1 MRLFNELVIVV
12 SERRDPMEPDSGTEQ
27 YNQKINTWN
36 GIFKAMALRLV
47 NPFLGINLIRLG
59 APNIDLGILDAV
71 PSIAGGVVA
80 LLGTPWLS
88 RRRDPHRTTMHLFL
102 LARGFYLVFALID
115 VLARGPGVAA
125 TWMLLAIV
133 AMDMP
138 SALATLSWQSMTT
151 QMFSARTRVTAV
163 MWRQWGMNL
172 VGLVTVI
179 IGGVAISS
187 DPSVHG
193 YIVLYT
199 VAAVF
204 GFVEVT
210 IYRKFRVTGMAPVMP
225 GNWVEVVPRLMKRT
239 PFRRFVIAGVLF
251 YFGWLMLWPVALRY
265 QVSDVHATN
274 GWMAIYSATNAI
286 CTMIALPIWRKMSQK
301 SSAGQLLALAAGL
314 MAITPFIYSFSPSL
328 QGIRSYLRQ
337 HYWRAG
343 WCGIKLVVVCKV
355 NGGGT
360 RGRSVVGGR
369 SQCGHDRVG
378 GSCRG
383 TKRCRLVGVWP
394 GGIAFSDIN
403 RDPHSRG
410 GFVLLEHPS
419 AGPTLDGTAGFKV
432 IKIRRRP

>member
-1 MRLFNELVIVV
+1 MEA
-12 SERRDPMEPDSGTEQ
+12 ERRDYVEPDSQTEQ
-27 YNQKINTWN
+27 YNQRINSWN

-59 APNIDLGILDAV
+59 APNLYLGILDAV
-71 PSIAGGVVA
+71 PSIAGGLAA

-102 LARGFYLVFALID
+102 IARAFYLVFALID
-115 VLARGPGVAA
+115 VLARGPGIAA

-138 SALATLSWQSMTT
+138 AALATLSWQSLTT
-151 QMFSARTRVTAV
+151 QLFSSRTRVTAV

-179 IGGVAISS
+179 IGGIAISS

-210 IYRKFRVTGMAPVMP
+210 IYRKFRVEGVPQVVA
-225 GNWVEVVPRLMKRT
+225 GNWTEVVPRLMKRT
-239 PFRRFVIAGVLF
+239 PFRRFVIAGILF

-274 GWMAIYSATNAI
+274 GWMALYSATNAVS
-286 CTMIALPIWRKMSQK
+286 TMIALPIWRKLSQ
-301 SSAGQLLALAAGL
+301 SIAPARLLALAAGL
-314 MAITPFIYSFSPSL
+314 MAVTPFIYSFSPSL
-328 QGIRSYLRQ
+328 QGIIWANVTGGLAGAGLNLLLFVRLMEVVPEEDRLLAVGANTAMTGLAGAAGALSGVALLAFGPVALPAALSTGLR
-337 HYWRAG
+337 
-343 WCGIKLVVVCKV
+343 
-355 NGGGT
+355 
-360 RGRSVVGGR
+360 VVGAGLFLWSIPAQGR
-369 SQCGHDRVG
+369 HW
-378 GSCRG
+378 
-383 TKRCRLVGVWP
+383 L
-394 GGIAFSDIN
+394 N
-403 RDPHSRG
+403 RQVSG
-410 GFVLLEHPS
+410 
-419 AGPTLDGTAGFKV
+419 
-432 IKIRRRP
+432 

>member
-1 MRLFNELVIVV
+1 MRLFKELGILV
-12 SERRDPMEPDSGTEQ
+12 SERRDPMEPDRGTEQ

-88 RRRDPHRTTMHLFL
+88 KRRDPHRTTMHLFL

-115 VLARGPGVAA
+115 VLAKGPGVAA

-199 VAAVF
+199 VAAIF

-210 IYRKFRVTGMAPVMP
+210 IYRKFRVTGMAPVVP
-225 GNWVEVVPRLMKRT
+225 GNWVEVVPRLMKQM

-286 CTMIALPIWRKMSQK
+286 STMVALPIWRKMSQK
-301 SSAGQLLALAAGL
+301 TSAGQLLAIAAGL

-328 QGIRSYLRQ
+328 QGIIFANITGGLAGAGLNLLLFVRLMEVVPEEDRLLAVGANTAMTGLAGAAGALSGVALLAFGPVALPAALSTGIRILGAGLFFWSIQVKGRHWIGRQ
-337 HYWRAG
+337 
-343 WCGIKLVVVCKV
+343 V
-355 NGGGT
+355 
-360 RGRSVVGGR
+360 S
-369 SQCGHDRVG
+369 S
-378 GSCRG
+378 
-383 TKRCRLVGVWP
+383 
-394 GGIAFSDIN
+394 
-403 RDPHSRG
+403 
-410 GFVLLEHPS
+410 
-419 AGPTLDGTAGFKV
+419 
-432 IKIRRRP
+432 